1 MTDTIEQRLA
11 ALGLVLPPAPPAL
24 ANYVPFVLAGD
35 HLYISGQVSR
45 AADGTLITGQV
56 GAGLSIE
63 DGQRAARASA
73 LNILAQAKA
82 ALGRLDR
89 IARVLRLTGFVN
101 AASGFSD
108 HPKVVNGASD
118 LMVEVLGDAG
128 RHTRSALGCSGLPA
142 NAATEIDAIL
152 LVAL

>member
-1 MTDTIEQRLA
+1 MSDTIDQRLA
-11 ALGLVLPPAPPAL
+11 KLGLVLPPAPAAL
-24 ANYVPFVLAGD
+24 ANYVPYILSGD
-35 HLYISGQVSR
+35 RLYISGQVSR
-45 AADGTLITGQV
+45 QADGTLITGQL

-73 LNILAQAKA
+73 LNILAQARA

-89 IARVLRLTGFVN
+89 VARVLRLAGYVN
-101 AASGFSD
+101 AAPDFVD

-118 LMVEVLGDAG
+118 LMVEVLGDHG
-128 RHTRSALGCSGLPA
+128 RHTRAAVGCSSLPA
-142 NAATEIDAIL
+142 NAATEIEAIL